1 QADGRRAA
9 ARQAHDAH
17 REAQALRTGNVMA
30 KLFRCWVIV
39 TGNAPTAFRARD
51 REDLL
56 PTLHQLQR
64 TQPDAVLMWFERGR
78 LCTSREAAASGS
90 GTRQARDQSR
100 RHGGRPG
107 GEHRD
112 PRARQDLPRDRRRE
126 LYRKRLIAKKTKAA
140 ATGHGS
146 PTPPRDTERR
156 PKATPK
162 S

>member
-1 QADGRRAA
+1 
-9 ARQAHDAH
+9 
-17 REAQALRTGNVMA
+17 MA

-78 LCTSREAAASGS
+78 LWTSREEAANARRS
-90 GTRQARDQSR
+90 RRPRDQSR
-100 RHGGRPG
+100 GPEWRPG

-112 PRARQDLPRDRRRE
+112 PRARPKLPRDRRRE

-146 PTPPRDTERR
+146 PAPPRDTERR

-162 S
+162 SKPAATGPARRRTGGPGGRKPRRNNES